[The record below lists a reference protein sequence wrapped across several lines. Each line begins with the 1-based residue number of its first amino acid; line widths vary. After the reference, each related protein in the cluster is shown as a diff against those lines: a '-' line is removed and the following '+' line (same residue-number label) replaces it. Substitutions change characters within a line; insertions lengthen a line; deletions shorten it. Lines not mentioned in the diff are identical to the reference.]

1 MTDSFLLFSIAESIQ
16 RKKLVA
22 IHLLIISLSGLNP
35 ITYVKKAV
43 EPLIDMGC
51 TSVNVFGNSLSI
63 SKSISF
69 TGELDKDMF
78 NESIDNQT
86 VEA

>member
-51 TSVNVFGNSLSI
+51 TAVNVSGFIVSGVTTA
-63 SKSISF
+63 SF